1 MAKLTQ
7 LKTKTTAVCVDDYID
22 SLAHEQREDSK
33 TIIKMMEKIT
43 KEKAQ
48 MWGNSMIGFGNVIFT
63 SPKTG
68 RAVEWFKIGFAPRK
82 NTLSLHLINL
92 APLADDLAK
101 LGKHKTGMGCIYINK
116 LADVDVKVLESII
129 KTSANT
135 K

>member
-1 MAKLTQ
+1 MAKVTQ
-7 LKTKTTAVCVDDYID
+7 LKTKPTAVSVDDYID

-33 TIIKMMEKIT
+33 TIIKMMEKVT